1 MQERESEAARWRAT
15 KQPRL
20 KDGNMKR
27 KTWRQKRARGETEK
41 QDWHWEAT
49 RDSNSRRLRIEDGN
63 KKRNEIEGDKHA
75 GGGTQTD
82 HLPPILLLF
91 DILVNKASLKRI
103 VELTDCFIFS
113 FMRKKYNKCK
123 FSPLWQILLL
133 LHWIRHWVQHRR
145 WVWVSNRVEHWFF
158 VMAMTWPSIP
168 KCQYLTRRIGLINQ
182 LSQQLIQ
189 SYCLNNW
196 KCLPSHAFRSWFW
209 TETYLPASS
218 VFFLLLSYPFCL
230 AVLYKAPVD

>member
-41 QDWHWEAT
+41 QDWHWDAT

-63 KKRNEIEGDKHA
+63 KKRNEMEGDKHA

-103 VELTDCFIFS
+103 VELTDCFFS
-113 FMRKKYNKCK
+113 A
-123 FSPLWQILLL
+123 LWEKNTTDANFLRYDRFFYCCTESDTESNTEDEFGFPIASNTDSL
-133 LHWIRHWVQHRR
+133 WWR
-145 WVWVSNRVEHWFF
+145 WPDHQSRSVS
-158 VMAMTWPSIP
+158 I
-168 KCQYLTRRIGLINQ
+168 
-182 LSQQLIQ
+182 
-189 SYCLNNW
+189 
-196 KCLPSHAFRSWFW
+196 
-209 TETYLPASS
+209 
-218 VFFLLLSYPFCL
+218 
-230 AVLYKAPVD
+230 